1 MLLVSHRF
9 YALRGCQAKC
19 SVWLAPAP
27 TTINMG
33 RLNLDDACT
42 STSLKTHAWV
52 ELRGL
57 VDLGSAPPRSIPD
70 TLTCSPL
77 RSTNLTTGKEYL
89 VGFKDA
95 MRAAQCMCETCSRC
109 IYLNSITTRRLLCL
123 SLGIVRQLAAF
134 QTRR

>member
-1 MLLVSHRF
+1 
-9 YALRGCQAKC
+9 
-19 SVWLAPAP
+19 
-27 TTINMG
+27 MG
-33 RLNLDDACT
+33 RLNLDDTCT

-95 MRAAQCMCETCSRC
+95 MRAAQCVDRRICSSLVC
-109 IYLNSITTRRLLCL
+109 ALLRI
-123 SLGIVRQLAAF
+123 GVGEGM
-134 QTRR
+134 